1 MRERALRVESLQ
13 ESIVNAVTTFLNYLL
28 SYTPESIN
36 YWNEVGA
43 PRFPHP
49 QAFIPSVFAK
59 FPEATELLPYACNP
73 WELLTALVHQCGV
86 SLELTG
92 QERLFQNCLPFE
104 ETQVKGVPVRVK
116 VLLPP
121 AACCDGALTMAEA
134 WGFSP
139 ALRTRL
145 PGLRARDA
153 KTVEKTSTYLSTSA
167 QLLTA
172 LASPLVPSAFYYQ
185 AQFFFNQADVQQAL
199 VAATA
204 SINGALLYD
213 SSFIRSLSLLF
224 AANTDPLSLIRDIND
239 IIARYCGTSSFIIP
253 QLVFSVGLLAYSQ
266 DPSLGMEYISRAVTL
281 AREIIGEDH
290 IVTARIQ
297 EEVGDVRAARRCH
310 A

>member
-1 MRERALRVESLQ
+1 M
-13 ESIVNAVTTFLNYLL
+13 NAVTTFLNYLL

-36 YWNEVGA
+36 YWNEVEA

-134 WGFSP
+134 FRFSP

-145 PGLRARDA
+145 PGLCARDA
-153 KTVEKTSTYLSTSA
+153 KTVEKTMTYLSTSA

-224 AANTDPLSLIRDIND
+224 AANTDPLNLIRDIND
-239 IIARYCGTSSFIIP
+239 IIARYCGTSSFSIP

-310 A
+310 P

>member
-1 MRERALRVESLQ
+1 M
-13 ESIVNAVTTFLNYLL
+13 
-28 SYTPESIN
+28 
-36 YWNEVGA
+36 
-43 PRFPHP
+43 
-49 QAFIPSVFAK
+49 
-59 FPEATELLPYACNP
+59 
-73 WELLTALVHQCGV
+73 
-86 SLELTG
+86 
-92 QERLFQNCLPFE
+92 
-104 ETQVKGVPVRVK
+104 
-116 VLLPP
+116 
-121 AACCDGALTMAEA
+121 
-134 WGFSP
+134 
-139 ALRTRL
+139 
-145 PGLRARDA
+145 
-153 KTVEKTSTYLSTSA
+153 TYLSTSA

-204 SINGALLYD
+204 SINSALLYD
-213 SSFIRSLSLLF
+213 CSLSLLF
-224 AANTDPLSLIRDIND
+224 AANTDPLNLIRDIND

-310 A
+310 P